1 MASSTS
7 SSSIDC
13 TCSLTRDTTT
23 ASNNEAEPVVSVGSI
38 RGNWKLTAS
47 VVSLRDI
54 FNTIKDYAFNETV
67 VNNYSDPIF
76 IYLDIKTKYT
86 GALDQTADLILQ
98 MFGDRILDKSYR
110 YQRKNI
116 CETSVCDLMDKV
128 VIMSNTGFQNTR
140 LEEYVNI
147 STSNG
152 NLQRLEYSDIII
164 RKNFN
169 VNAPDILY
177 KSNKSELQK
186 ILNDENSDLEIKQMA
201 ETELIDLE
209 KEYEINEKK
218 LKLFLLPKDEAD
230 KKNAI
235 IEIRAGTG
243 GLEASLFA
251 ADLFKMYEKVS
262 HKKKWSVELISI
274 SRSEAGG
281 LKEVIASIKGNNIY
295 STLKYESGVHRVQRV
310 PDTET
315 QGRVHTSAATVAVL
329 PEAEE
334 VDLKINESDLRI
346 DVFRAGGPGG
356 QSVNTTD
363 SAVRITHIP
372 TGLSVSQQDEKSQ
385 HKNKAKGMKILRARL
400 YELERSRID
409 QERSQDRKSKI
420 GTGDRSERIRTYN
433 FPQGRVTDHRINLT
447 LHKLEEFLEGEAF
460 DEMIE
465 SLTLQ
470 AQEESLGSLN

>member
-1 MASSTS
+1 MIPS
-7 SSSIDC
+7 
-13 TCSLTRDTTT
+13 
-23 ASNNEAEPVVSVGSI
+23 
-38 RGNWKLTAS
+38 K
-47 VVSLRDI
+47 
-54 FNTIKDYAFNETV
+54 TIEE
-67 VNNYSDPIF
+67 
-76 IYLDIKTKYT
+76 
-86 GALDQTADLILQ
+86 LILKHSA
-98 MFGDRILDKSYR
+98 LES
-110 YQRKNI
+110 
-116 CETSVCDLMDKV
+116 DL
-128 VIMSNTGFQNTR
+128 S
-140 LEEYVNI
+140 
-147 STSNG
+147 SG
-152 NLQRLEYSDIII
+152 NLDNKSFAEKSKEYSDVNEIIS
-164 RKNFN
+164 
-169 VNAPDILY
+169 NAKKYLSFENE
-177 KSNKSELQK
+177 KQELEK
-186 ILNDENSDLEIKQMA
+186 ILDDNTSDKELKNMA
-201 ETELIDLE
+201 ELELIDL
-209 KEYEINEKK
+209 KSQYEINEKK

-262 HKKKWSVELISI
+262 QKKKWSLELISI

-281 LKEVIASIKGNNIY
+281 LKEVIASIKGQNIY

-329 PEAEE
+329 PEVEE

-372 TGLSVSQQDEKSQ
+372 SGISVSQQDEKSQ
-385 HKNKAKGMKILRARL
+385 HKNKAKGMKILRARI
-400 YELERSRID
+400 YELERSRIEK
-409 QERSQDRKSKI
+409 ERSLDRKNKI

-447 LHKLEEFLEGEAF
+447 LHKLQEFLEGEAF

-470 AQEESLGSLN
+470 AQEESLSAL